1 VEKDSWAV
9 EIQGDQVARVT
20 KALLDFGCLRGLS
33 SSGLEAA
40 RSLSS
45 DTKRSDSAV
54 DRTAATKFLAQTRSG
69 AAMSPEQE
77 RKRKLDQEAEFYGRF
92 WEVLGSSGSGDA
104 SSTQHADSRLGGKER
119 VIVRL
124 PSPTR
129 HLRSSEPAAPQL
141 STGLEVSSQTPA
153 NPMPEGGP
161 GTGNGERGYEYDAL
175 EPHID
180 AGLNAALPDGAGK
193 CDAAALAALQA
204 SAPSKGVAVRLSC
217 FSGWGRN
224 HGGGHYNHADCPSFP
239 GLGWKWNHATEVSV
253 GARESEKL
261 VKRSVGSFLMW
272 EEGKAAGV
280 SVDYDSWRCVAHLLF
295 YMYGELQAHDS
306 NSHYWYVLLCG
317 ATQTLAGLEGMKEAF
332 SKARTAAMGRFGSGW
347 AWLGVKPDGY
357 AVEKMVPILGLDAW
371 EHAYYLKYQNRRA
384 DYVTAF
390 WDVVNWNKVSRNY
403 EVYAKHG
410 KAVPPTPT
418 GGGHAR
424 RALQHIVVREVHALG
439 MLAEAGRAIKE
450 FWDSSGFTMA
460 QFRKM
465 ALNPGAR
472 LMGEGPGR
480 KAEPTNL
487 KSRQKLS
494 DWRGAGS
501 RKANFF
507 SPSCSA
513 IDNYERGKAGG
524 KGRLESDDTPDVA
537 SSLVEEEDEDGWLRA
552 LLSYCVPLPSPQS
565 RLDAAE
571 AAAVSKKA
579 LRSLDAD
586 ARIAKDLEGVQQAIP
601 GVVCLLDCST
611 FGL

>member
-104 SSTQHADSRLGGKER
+104 IAVWEDSDFGASASEQAADA
-119 VIVRL
+119 
-124 PSPTR
+124 
-129 HLRSSEPAAPQL
+129 LRTAPAALP
-141 STGLEVSSQTPA
+141 V
-153 NPMPEGGP
+153 
-161 GTGNGERGYEYDAL
+161 
-175 EPHID
+175 
-180 AGLNAALPDGAGK
+180 LNAAL
-193 CDAAALAALQA
+193 Q
-204 SAPSKGVAVRLSC
+204 
-217 FSGWGRN
+217 
-224 HGGGHYNHADCPSFP
+224 
-239 GLGWKWNHATEVSV
+239 
-253 GARESEKL
+253 
-261 VKRSVGSFLMW
+261 
-272 EEGKAAGV
+272 
-280 SVDYDSWRCVAHLLF
+280 
-295 YMYGELQAHDS
+295 
-306 NSHYWYVLLCG
+306 
-317 ATQTLAGLEGMKEAF
+317 
-332 SKARTAAMGRFGSGW
+332 
-347 AWLGVKPDGY
+347 
-357 AVEKMVPILGLDAW
+357 
-371 EHAYYLKYQNRRA
+371 
-384 DYVTAF
+384 
-390 WDVVNWNKVSRNY
+390 
-403 EVYAKHG
+403 
-410 KAVPPTPT
+410 
-418 GGGHAR
+418 
-424 RALQHIVVREVHALG
+424 ALG